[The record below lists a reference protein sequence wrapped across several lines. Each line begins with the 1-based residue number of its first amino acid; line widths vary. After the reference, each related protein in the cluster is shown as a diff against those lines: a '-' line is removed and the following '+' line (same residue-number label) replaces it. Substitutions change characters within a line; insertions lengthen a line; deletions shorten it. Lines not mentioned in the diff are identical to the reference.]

1 MIAVSVDRNNKGI
14 LQDMFNN
21 VCMYELGGGDM
32 YKIKYLTITLYS

>member
-14 LQDMFNN
+14 LQDMFN